1 MPIPESLQAFYW
13 QLWNLV
19 HNGSKKMQYIP
30 TRHGTNAVIVA
41 GTKCIHVAYKL
52 PFNVNTFHARIEKKN
67 HGTLQIAF
75 AQGEEKVLGV
85 GCFPVMAQIVKD
97 DLTVELNQ
105 KLKKD

>member
-1 MPIPESLQAFYW
+1 MPIPDTLQEFYW
-13 QLWNLV
+13 GLWNQV
-19 HNGSKKMQYIP
+19 HGKGSKKMQHIP

-67 HGTLQIAF
+67 PGTLQIAF

-85 GCFPVMAQIVKD
+85 GCFPVMPQIIKD
-97 DLTVELNQ
+97 DLTECI
-105 KLKKD
+105 